1 MKRKVDSP
9 IQAIDLARAFCIYL
23 VVQKHLILSALV
35 LRPSAAWAAWFFLKL
50 CENGIYGVFL
60 FFVISGFL
68 ITRLADR
75 MPGGLFQFN
84 LKAFYVRRVARI
96 APLFLLAVALGSSFW
111 MFAQPGQ
118 TPSVFCFNMPAA
130 HDPVFWLSLLTFS
143 FNWYCVAH
151 PVFYF
156 SQGFHWIL
164 LWSLSVEEQFYL
176 LYPLFLLRV
185 KKLRTLEWTLGILVC
200 LGPLVRWTCARAWPD
215 ETLLTSISTIGIFD
229 CIAAGALFYLLSK
242 RAKTFLDKSRGVS
255 AALCAGG
262 SLLLAGVLLGTGA
275 EDPGDQIFAP
285 TLLALGLGAFLLGAF
300 SLKFLENKFLGVLG
314 LPGKWSYGIYLL
326 HVVVLFGLWP
336 YLKGRDLWQCGVI
349 YGLALLGTAFFSFRF
364 FEVPLNLWIRE
375 KGAGA
380 PTRKPKNR

>member
-1 MKRKVDSP
+1 MKRKIDSP

-23 VVQKHLILSALV
+23 VVQKHLILSSLV
-35 LRPSAAWAAWFFLKL
+35 LKPAAPWAAWFFLKL

-75 MPGGLFQFN
+75 MPGGLFQ
-84 LKAFYVRRVARI
+84 LSLGAFYVRRVARI
-96 APLFLLAVALGSSFW
+96 APLFVLAVALGFLFWSF
-111 MFAQPGQ
+111 APAGQPA
-118 TPSVFCFNMPAA
+118 SVFCFNMPAV
-130 HDPVFWLSLLTFS
+130 HDPVFWISLLTFS

-151 PVFYF
+151 PAFYF

-185 KKLRTLEWTLGILVC
+185 KKLRTLEWTLGILVG
-200 LGPLVRWTCARAWPD
+200 LGPISRWACERIWPG
-215 ETLLTSISTIGIFD
+215 ETLLTSIGTIGIFD

-242 RAKTFLDKSRGVS
+242 RTKPFLDKSPGIS

-262 SLLLAGVLLGTGA
+262 GFLLAGTLLGTGA
-275 EDPGDQIFAP
+275 DDPGDQIFTP
-285 TLLALGLGAFLLGAF
+285 TLLALGLGAFLSGAF
-300 SLKFLENKFLGVLG
+300 SLRGFENKVLGILG
-314 LPGKWSYGIYLL
+314 LPGKWSYGIYLF

-336 YLKGRDLWQCGVI
+336 WLKGRGLLECGLV
-349 YGLALLGTAFFSFRF
+349 YGAALLGTAFVSFHF
-364 FEVPLNLWIRE
+364 FEVPLNLWIRAR
-375 KGAGA
+375 GAAGQG
-380 PTRKPKNR
+380 R